1 MSGSRS
7 TPKLMWYVVDLH
19 AGIKILKYFYSAIN
33 NALCAFTM
41 TYIVM
46 QCFGVIYC
54 STLFIRNTTLSI
66 CTIFKGGDKFR
77 QQRASLSKSHCTSN
91 RQYGQY
97 GVGEM
102 FS

>member
-1 MSGSRS
+1 MPGSSS

-19 AGIKILKYFYSAIN
+19 AGIKISKYFYPAII

-54 STLFIRNTTLSI
+54 STLFIRNTTTLSI

-77 QQRASLSKSHCTSN
+77 QQRASLSKSHCT
-91 RQYGQY
+91 
-97 GVGEM
+97 
-102 FS
+102 